1 MKKTIAILLVAIM
14 AIGSA
19 FAALTGSAQVG
30 FGVDFDNGTYGF
42 IDNSNSVGVNFELA
56 NMSGEAVGEGDIYAS
71 IKGSLVLEVFSGEDG
86 KNDDDGLNG
95 TEGFV
100 KPATWKNV
108 YIGLGAS
115 IDEAKIAGANWYVSL
130 LGASDAPD
138 YAKSAIDTWD
148 KAVKKYEIVT
158 DSDGA
163 TGNASLGIGWQG
175 VEKGKGVEVGIYDY
189 VIGGAFYGD
198 WKKDTI
204 DAIGYVA
211 TPSYDF
217 NGLTLQVAAAA
228 AKGSNSGH
236 FDGGISAK
244 VGFANDTI
252 STSVATDMVLAIPTV
267 DTKDVTFDADV
278 AANFTYDFLTFDA
291 YYGTNPVTG
300 KTPKKALTYEED
312 GKTLVMEK
320 DKYKL
325 GANKNDAY
333 WKERSEN
340 MLSAQVKVD
349 LNSFE
354 IPVAVTLGMNDIL
367 AKQAMTAS
375 VEVTPIDGLKLT
387 VNGGYTINDDGRT
400 GKDKAG
406 VIKDYTMVIDK
417 DAKKVGKWTAGMSG
431 EYSFAYGKVTAGL
444 SLEQKLDAKKN
455 LIVGANAAFENST
468 LIPGATLK
476 FAWADAKDMLGKDTD
491 KTDFGKITASVSM
504 TF

>member
-14 AIGSA
+14 AVGSA

-30 FGVDFDNGTYGF
+30 FGANFDDGTYGF
-42 IDNSNSVGVNFELA
+42 IDNSNSVDINFELA

-163 TGNASLGIGWQG
+163 TGNASLGIGWQD
-175 VEKGKGVEVGIYDY
+175 VEKGNGVEVGIYDY
-189 VIGGAFYGD
+189 VIGGAFKGD
-198 WKKDTI
+198 WKNETF

-267 DTKDVTFDADV
+267 DTNDVTFDADV
-278 AANFTYDFLTFDA
+278 AANFTYDFLTVDA
-291 YYGTNPVTG
+291 YYGSN
-300 KTPKKALTYEED
+300 
-312 GKTLVMEK
+312 
-320 DKYKL
+320 
-325 GANKNDAY
+325 
-333 WKERSEN
+333 
-340 MLSAQVKVD
+340 VKVNEDPVKNLLSTQVVTD
-349 LNSFE
+349 LNSFDV
-354 IPVAVTLGMNDIL
+354 PVKVTVSGKDLVN
-367 AKQAMTAS
+367 KQDLDLS
-375 VEVTPIDGLKLT
+375 VEFKVASLTLTPSVGYVIGDEKFNAGLKAQSTTTSTSSPRQRL
-387 VNGGYTINDDGRT
+387 
-400 GKDKAG
+400 
-406 VIKDYTMVIDK
+406 
-417 DAKKVGKWTAGMSG
+417 
-431 EYSFAYGKVTAGL
+431 L
-444 SLEQKLDAKKN
+444 S
-455 LIVGANAAFENST
+455 
-468 LIPGATLK
+468 
-476 FAWADAKDMLGKDTD
+476 
-491 KTDFGKITASVSM
+491 
-504 TF
+504 

>member
-14 AIGSA
+14 AVGSA

-71 IKGSLVLEVFSGEDG
+71 IKGSLVLEVFQAENAYDEA
-86 KNDDDGLNG
+86 KNEKLPFYLVGDWGD
-95 TEGFV
+95 
-100 KPATWKNV
+100 KS

-148 KAVKKYEIVT
+148 KAVEKYDIVT

-163 TGNASLGIGWQG
+163 TGNASFAIGWQD
-175 VEKGKGVEVGIYDY
+175 VEKGNGVEVGIYDY
-189 VIGGAFYGD
+189 VIGGAFKGD
-198 WKKDTI
+198 WKNETF

-267 DTKDVTFDADV
+267 DTNDVTFDADV
-278 AANFTYDFLTFDA
+278 AANFTYDFLTVDA
-291 YYGTNPVTG
+291 YYGSN
-300 KTPKKALTYEED
+300 
-312 GKTLVMEK
+312 
-320 DKYKL
+320 
-325 GANKNDAY
+325 
-333 WKERSEN
+333 
-340 MLSAQVKVD
+340 VKVNEDPVKNLLSTQVVTD
-349 LNSFE
+349 LNSFDV
-354 IPVAVTLGMNDIL
+354 PVKVTVSGKDLVN
-367 AKQAMTAS
+367 KQDLDLS
-375 VEVTPIDGLKLT
+375 VEFKVASLTLTPSVGYVIGDEKFNAGLKAQYDHEYFT
-387 VNGGYTINDDGRT
+387 AKAETSVET
-400 GKDKAG
+400 GFDKPSTTLKASAS
-406 VIKDYTMVIDK
+406 I
-417 DAKKVGKWTAGMSG
+417 
-431 EYSFAYGKVTAGL
+431 
-444 SLEQKLDAKKN
+444 
-455 LIVGANAAFENST
+455 ENST
-468 LIPGATLK
+468 LIPGSTIKLEWK
-476 FAWADAKDMLGKDTD
+476 DAKDLLNTQDDENSNYGKV
-491 KTDFGKITASVSM
+491 IASIKVE
-504 TF
+504 F